1 MPRLTHD
8 DREMIEEMGKDLW
21 NEVFTALDQDPAF
34 WAMYS
39 GDLAG
44 RVATA
49 TQKAFEMAMTKE
61 LEVD

>member
-8 DREMIEEMGKDLW
+8 DRETIEEMGKDLW
-21 NEVFTALDQDPAF
+21 NEVFTALDQDP
-34 WAMYS
+34 MYS